1 MSETDQVS
9 SRSIL
14 FLFFSIECPS
24 LFGLDVINPFCL
36 EWESNDDFIA
46 QPPMCCPPVP
56 KCKFDGACTYKG
68 IKFQNT
74 DNIPANMSGCEQR
87 CYCEDGEVKCQD
99 ACR

>member
-1 MSETDQVS
+1 MQPHLYYIS
-9 SRSIL
+9 L
-14 FLFFSIECPS
+14 FPPIECPS